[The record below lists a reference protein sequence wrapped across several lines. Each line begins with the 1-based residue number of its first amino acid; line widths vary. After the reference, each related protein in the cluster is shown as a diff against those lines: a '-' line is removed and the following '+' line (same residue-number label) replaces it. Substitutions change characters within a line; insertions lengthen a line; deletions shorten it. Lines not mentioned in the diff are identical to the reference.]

1 MILFIVI
8 AVGIFIYTIFAK
20 DYLIDSIKGID
31 EYNKDI
37 EGKIRCGCTNY
48 DLFFSRKY
56 DKRDY
61 ESIPKIVFE
70 QLLVNIVFNFVNAI
84 IVFIIS
90 AIVVFAY
97 PKTETQYSFNINS
110 LKDNLVTSGK
120 IYGSAFCIRGSI
132 DGEVSYFFSRATDKG
147 GGNIGHIP
155 AKDSYI
161 KYDEESKPYIEVHQ
175 TTHEFPDW
183 LKKILWVEFLSSTS
197 TEYYVIVVPEGTIS
211 VEGTY
216 QIDMEQYA
224 NAPILQVETK

>member
-20 DYLIDSIKGID
+20 DFLIDSIKNIE

-37 EGKIRCGCTNY
+37 EWKIKCGRTNCNL
-48 DLFFSRKY
+48 LFIRNY

-70 QLLVNIVFNFVNAI
+70 WLSDNIVLNFVNAI

-90 AIVVFAY
+90 GIVVFAY
-97 PKTETQYSFNINS
+97 PRTETQYSFNINS
-110 LKDNLVTSGK
+110 LKDNLVTNGE
-120 IYGSAFCIRGSI
+120 IYGSAFCVRGSI
-132 DGEVSYFFSRATDKG
+132 DGEISYFFSRTTDKG
-147 GGNIGHIP
+147 ENIGHIP
-155 AKDSYI
+155 AKNSYI

-175 TTHEFPDW
+175 TTHEFPNW
-183 LKKILWVEFLSSTS
+183 MKKILWVEFLNSTNV
-197 TEYYVIVVPEGTIS
+197 EYYVIVVPEGTIS

-216 QIDMEQYA
+216 QIDME
-224 NAPILQVETK
+224 